1 MNTKGRRQTL
11 VITLAMMAALTV
23 GSSMAFAQS
32 STPRIQANTT
42 LALPDGSVLELTSRF
57 RVDVD
62 TNESGITT
70 TSNEAVL
77 EAEIAHPPNPCVVNP
92 SPGAYPPNPCRYRI
106 QGESPATTAQPS
118 MLIAL
123 LLLAHGY
130 VSPSQIVQTLGYP
143 VIITR
148 ASCPGGCTKLPS
160 DNTVFGQLFAQVNAV
175 DPAGS
180 VAVARLLNQ
189 VGIQLYPPGPP
200 SVPGSL

>member
-1 MNTKGRRQTL
+1 MNTTGSRQTL

-23 GSSMAFAQS
+23 GSSMAFAQA

-57 RVDVD
+57 RFDVD

-70 TSNEAVL
+70 TTNEAVL

-92 SPGAYPPNPCRYRI
+92 SPGAHPPGPCRYRI
-106 QGESPATTAQPS
+106 QGESPASTAQPS

-148 ASCPGGCTKLPS
+148 ASCPGGCGKLPS
-160 DNTVFGQLFAQVNAV
+160 DNTVFGQLFAQVSAV
-175 DPAGS
+175 DPSGS

-189 VGIQLYPPGPP
+189 VGILLYPPGPP
-200 SVPGSL
+200 GVPGSL